1 MGDSGMAVQHKFINL
16 SEFKASNEGAGG
28 WEGYLSKFGELDDG
42 GDIVAAGAYTDTID
56 QFLTRGFNAESHDWT
71 FSTMIGFPVAA
82 KEDKVGLYVKSQYHS
97 TPDAQLVRTKAQERM
112 AAGKGVYMSI
122 GYEPTAPPIFI
133 LPKDYADEIPQYS
146 TPELA
151 QQNLAKAAS
160 FPRVRVLPKVDLYEG
175 SIVSVPMLR
184 SAEVTAMKSKQ
195 TATGKAIK
203 GMFADAL
210 ADRTNS
216 PWNLW
221 EVFMSVVCA
230 IEAQDE
236 AAEALMLPYD
246 YQGAVN
252 EAVQEFAALLAAT
265 LIEEDMEEDAPGG
278 DTDDGGMD
286 EGMDM
291 GGMGM
296 MGRTAPNTN
305 KHKSGGSV
313 TSLHEASYLDWLGT
327 ALKRFEERVTARI
340 EMRTKEGRVLSTA
353 NWQALADMCDQMD
366 ELSKRVR
373 SMLSD
378 AQPKP
383 KDKSSD
389 KFDINQVFNHMM
401 VMGLQ
406 LQGVPIK

>member
-1 MGDSGMAVQHKFINL
+1 MAVQHKFINL
-16 SEFKASNEGAGG
+16 SEFKANDAGAGG

-42 GDIVAAGAYTDTID
+42 GDIVPAGAYSDTID

-71 FSTMIGFPVAA
+71 FSKMIGFPVAA

-122 GYEPTAPPIFI
+122 GYEPAAPPIFI
-133 LPKDYADEIPQYS
+133 LPKDYATDIPQYS
-146 TPELA
+146 TPDLV
-151 QQNLAKAAS
+151 QQNLAKAAG
-160 FPRVRVLPKVDLYEG
+160 FPRVRILPKVNLFEG

-184 SAEVTAMKSKQ
+184 TAEVTHMKSKQ
-195 TATGKAIK
+195 AVSKTIK
-203 GMFADAL
+203 GMFADML
-210 ADRTNS
+210 VERTNS

-221 EVFMSVVCA
+221 DVFMCVVHD
-230 IEAQDE
+230 IDEQDE

-252 EAVQEFAALLAAT
+252 EAVQEFAALLASS
-265 LIEEDMEEDAPGG
+265 LIQADAMEDSPGAM
-278 DTDDGGMD
+278 DMPDMD

-291 GGMGM
+291 GDMGDMGMGPK
-296 MGRTAPNTN
+296 GRPNTK

-313 TSLHEASYLDWLGT
+313 TSLHEAPYLEWLGT
-327 ALKRFEERVTARI
+327 ALKRFEERVAARI
-340 EMRTKEGRVLSTA
+340 SMRTKEGRVLSTA

-366 ELSKRVR
+366 TLSKTVR
-373 SMLSD
+373 AMLD
-378 AQPKP
+378 EAKPKP
-383 KDKSSD
+383 KETDTGKS
-389 KFDINQVFNHMM
+389 FDIQQVMNHLMIM
-401 VMGLQ
+401 DLQ